1 MGRAPPRG
9 VKNGFSKPI
18 LPATALLAQFADDL
32 GLRMKFLTNCAAC
45 AAPLTHHDIPTSCL
59 NKGEFA
65 EVKSL
70 IRANLP
76 LAERALGSTHDVT
89 FRLYMNLGEALYF
102 DPRRSRDDVVEAGAI
117 LKGAAKASKRTLGE
131 AHPLFRLI
139 KIHLIRARN
148 ERAFLDLEARYGEG
162 CLKH

>member
-18 LPATALLAQFADDL
+18 LPATAF
-32 GLRMKFLTNCAAC
+32 
-45 AAPLTHHDIPTSCL
+45 
-59 NKGEFA
+59 
-65 EVKSL
+65 
-70 IRANLP
+70 
-76 LAERALGSTHDVT
+76 
-89 FRLYMNLGEALYF
+89 
-102 DPRRSRDDVVEAGAI
+102 VEAGAI